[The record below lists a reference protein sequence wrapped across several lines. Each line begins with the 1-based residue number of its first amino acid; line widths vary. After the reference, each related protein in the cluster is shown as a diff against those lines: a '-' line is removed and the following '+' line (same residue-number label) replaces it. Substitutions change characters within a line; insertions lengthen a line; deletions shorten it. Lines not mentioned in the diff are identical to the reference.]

1 MNTKPQFTRTE
12 VISKQSKDDDD
23 CDEEDDDST
32 YKYNYFQSKNHP
44 NNSMNQQ
51 HFNTYQS
58 NEQTHSE
65 FAHTNFS
72 NTGNM
77 IMKKPPI
84 AKKPQNT
91 EKF

>member
-12 VISKQSKDDDD
+12 VISKQSEYDDD

-51 HFNTYQS
+51 QFNKFQS

-84 AKKPQNT
+84 GKKPQNT